1 MKLPRLLAVLLALT
15 LVYALLPSS
24 TTRAASL
31 VEVTNFGTNPTHLR
45 MFEYVPNNVAAR
57 PAILVAV
64 HFCTGSAQALFSG
77 TEFASLADRFGFI
90 VVYPSTTRNGNCFD
104 VSTAGALTHNGNS
117 DPVGIVSM
125 VQNTIQRH
133 NGDSSRVYV
142 TGVSSGAMMTNVLLG
157 DYPDVFKAGAAFM
170 GVPHSCFATSAGDPT
185 NPANQAGWNNT
196 CANGQSIMTAQQWGN
211 LARGAFPGFSGAR
224 PRMQLWHGTADT
236 TLNFNNFGEEIKQ
249 WTNVLG
255 VSQTASTTDSPQ
267 QGWTHTTYK
276 DSGGNVKVEGY
287 AISGVGHS
295 LPTSGMAAIAI
306 HFFGLDSGGTQPTPT
321 RTPTPGG
328 PTPTPA
334 PGGNLLTNGNIEAG
348 TSGWSVFGSGS
359 LAANTSVV
367 HGGTR
372 SLAISGRTAAWNGPS
387 QNVTAKLTN
396 GKSYT
401 SSVWVRSQSG
411 APSAKV
417 TLALTVNGTTS
428 FIALAPARAV
438 NSSAWTQLTGTA
450 TVSWSGTLSSAT
462 LYVETTSGTDSFLID
477 DASFQ

>member
-1 MKLPRLLAVLLALT
+1 LVLIVVT
-15 LVYALLPSS
+15 LVYVSLPSRA
-24 TTRAASL
+24 TQAASL

-64 HFCTGSAQALFSG
+64 HQCTGSGPGFFSG

-90 VVYPSTTRNGNCFD
+90 VVYPSSTRSGSCFD

-125 VQNTIQRH
+125 VQSAIQRH
-133 NGDSSRVYV
+133 NGDASRVFV
-142 TGVSSGAMMTNVLLG
+142 TGASSGGMTTNVLLG

-170 GVPHSCFATSAGDPT
+170 GVPFACFATSAPDPT

-196 CANGQSIMTAQQWGN
+196 CANGQSIKTAQQWGD
-211 LARGAFPGFSGAR
+211 LARGAFPGFTGAR

-236 TLNFNNFGEEIKQ
+236 TLQFPNFGEEIKQ
-249 WTNVLG
+249 WTNVFG
-255 VSQTASTTDSPQ
+255 ISQTPSTTDTPQ
-267 QGWTHTTYK
+267 SGWTHTTYK
-276 DSGGNVKVEGY
+276 DSGGNVVVEGY

-295 LPTSGMAAIAI
+295 LPMNGMAAIAI
-306 HFFGLDSGGTQPTPT
+306 HFFGLDGGSQ
-321 RTPTPGG
+321 

-334 PGGNLLTNGNIEAG
+334 PGGNLLTNANIESG
-348 TSGWSVFGSGS
+348 TTGWTVFGSGT
-359 LAANTSVV
+359 LAANTSAP

-372 SLAISGRTAAWNGPS
+372 SLLITGRTAAWNGPS
-387 QNVTAKLTN
+387 QNLASKLTN

-401 SSVWVRSQSG
+401 TNVWVRTQSG

-417 TLALTVNGTTS
+417 TLALTVNGSTS
-428 FIALAPARAV
+428 FISLAPARAV
-438 NSSAWTQLTGTA
+438 NSSGWTLLSGTA
-450 TVSWSGTLSSAT
+450 TVSWSGTLSSASF
-462 LYVETTSGTDSFLID
+462 YVETSAGTDSFSVD